1 MVFIDISG
9 NDMLYQAMEAACLS
23 VCLRASPKKSE
34 INRILRAAMITA
46 TSPFIQSGVQ
56 NFRGVI
62 EMNIYDNLHFSR
74 EFGNRQQWFA
84 TLLAP
89 DLAGKFGKVVCV
101 DS

>member
-9 NDMLYQAMEAACLS
+9 NDLLYQAMEAAGSS
-23 VCLRASPKKSE
+23 VCLSTSPKQSE

-46 TSPFIQSGVQ
+46 TSPLIQPGVQ

-74 EFGNRQQWFA
+74 EFGNRQQ
-84 TLLAP
+84 
-89 DLAGKFGKVVCV
+89 
-101 DS
+101 